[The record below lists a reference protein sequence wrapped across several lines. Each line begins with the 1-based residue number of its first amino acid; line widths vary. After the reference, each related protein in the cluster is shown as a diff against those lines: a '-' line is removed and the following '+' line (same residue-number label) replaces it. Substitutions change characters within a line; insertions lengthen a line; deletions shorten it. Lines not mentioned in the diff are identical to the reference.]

1 MFSLG
6 DKCYNE
12 QVWLVYPIHDSD
24 CPAETSGGAVC
35 VLQLLAGNI
44 GVLLMSDNY

>member
-6 DKCYNE
+6 DKFYNE
-12 QVWLVYPIHDSD
+12 QVWLVYPMHD
-24 CPAETSGGAVC
+24 CPAETIGGAVC